1 MHLHDRYLSFNRKVK
16 VAFAVYTI
24 IAILKLVC
32 YFLTGFLVMFAEF
45 LHNLVDI
52 TIFSTIV
59 YTRKL
64 SEKPPDSTHPFGHGL
79 AQNVGS
85 VVISVVFVT
94 VIALELVREGI
105 ERILHP
111 YTGHFPELAITVLI
125 FSLVASSILY
135 VIFGSEIVAERATRA
150 ELYNDILSNVGA
162 LAGILLTSVGYPRAD
177 GFLTIF
183 IAFLICRNGYR
194 LFKENVTYLLGKSPD
209 EEVYVKIKEITESFP
224 EVLDV
229 HDIIAIYTGENSLHV
244 DMHVT
249 VRGDMKVKEAD
260 ELTKRIAKKLMEN
273 IPEISYVLIHVCA
286 ERGEIVK
293 STSNNV
299 MRKVYDM

>member
-1 MHLHDRYLSFNRKVK
+1 MHLHERYLRFNRKVK
-16 VAFAVYTI
+16 VTFAVYTI
-24 IAILKLVC
+24 IAGLKLIC
-32 YFLTGFLVMFAEF
+32 YFLTGFLVMLAEF

-52 TIFSTIV
+52 TIFSTIA

-85 VVISVVFVT
+85 VVISVIFVT

-105 ERILHP
+105 ERILNP
-111 YTGHFPELAITVLI
+111 YAGKYPELAVTILI
-125 FSLVASSILY
+125 FSLLASFILY
-135 VIFGSEIVAERATRA
+135 LIFDDKIVAERSAKA
-150 ELYNDILSNVGA
+150 ELYNDVLSNAGAIVGV
-162 LAGILLTSVGYPRAD
+162 LLTSLGFQRAD

-183 IAFLICRNGYR
+183 IALLICRNGYR

-209 EEVYVKIKEITESFP
+209 EEVYIRIKEVVESFS

-229 HDIIAIYTGENSLHV
+229 HDVIAIHIGENSLHV

-249 VRGDMKVKEAD
+249 VREDMTVKEAD
-260 ELTKRIAKKLMEN
+260 ELTKKIARKLMEE

-286 ERGEIVK
+286 ERGEFVRATAN
-293 STSNNV
+293 SV
-299 MRKVYDM
+299 MKKL